1 MRSMWFYE
9 IQRERLKD
17 NKGILKKQKKMRQNI
32 RAEGRINK
40 QKNSGKKWEEI
51 SENKTN
57 KIIE

>member
-1 MRSMWFYE
+1 MRSMWVYE

-17 NKGILKKQKKMRQNI
+17 NKGILKKQKKMRENT

-40 QKNSGKKWEEI
+40 QKNSGKKREEI